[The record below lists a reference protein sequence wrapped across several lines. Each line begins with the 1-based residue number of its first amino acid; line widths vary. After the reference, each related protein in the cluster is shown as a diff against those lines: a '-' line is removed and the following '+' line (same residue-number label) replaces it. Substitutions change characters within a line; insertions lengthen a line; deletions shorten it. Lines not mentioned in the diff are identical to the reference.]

1 MLASQNEPAQFS
13 VGSVEGAPFTA
24 CTSGPDIIIL
34 ASNFFRIQQITAS
47 SPITSLDCS
56 TDVGKIAA
64 ACDNKLIIYEPIPS
78 VQSQQQ
84 QPQESATVEPSKI
97 DYTWVQTAIIESE
110 TPISVMSFNLEGK
123 RLVAGGQILQLWAL
137 EEGTKSNWN
146 CVWRCKTASNI
157 IYLKY
162 SPDGAL
168 FCSAGKSDRLVKIW
182 FESGQN
188 SGQQRFRFIYIAHPA
203 PVTCLEW
210 RKISKY
216 TLRGVAA
223 NILATSCKDNIA
235 RIWVQTLLPSIVNPG
250 LHFHL
255 AANIEAGFDTTNE
268 IFSEDD
274 DDDDAPQFVI
284 HWINNKEMQITRSV
298 EHLLHDMLI
307 RILKAGNHASSS
319 ANSPQSAGE
328 SCSGSENDT
337 DEIDDPNDDT
347 ITAESSKK
355 LRHKLCR
362 KMNKQRALAASGRRE
377 PADSDDHT
385 NNRLGLNP
393 NNINTNGR
401 ASPATPVEE
410 FDKSLE
416 SLLKKWQISP
426 DLLFSINKSDG
437 TLTLWQV
444 KYLDGEDTGIYR
456 QVKIDKLLP
465 LNSALPHY
473 DATTMSLNVTA
484 YSPSSYVDV
493 KRAYLALTNSSG
505 QDAPESLFNGGDT
518 IGSTNQPLVCSQLT
532 SAIRNRIQT
541 HASNNKLHKNTNKA
555 GAVNIGDGLY
565 EMKHSISTNSIT
577 DAEPSMSIV
586 TQHLSGILGLWKLN
600 FESNNPRVQ
609 SIDLVTRITGLPI
622 DPSWLRDGVLIVE
635 YLEEDSLLCTK
646 WIPDDSSRKLMSNGA
661 RVPFSPTQQKVNLY
675 DFEEIKSSLICSLP
689 SVDEEFA
696 SNPMQAHIL
705 DDEGSHGGTK
715 DSFRVSQ
722 LASNICILPQYHP
735 KQLIELLAFGKLQRV
750 KAILN
755 HLVNCLVMLET
766 SQEKET
772 DPVNPL
778 PWRSRTLSIVA
789 QSPPAFHNSFDIDN
803 PSSTIQ
809 QQVIEEIE
817 LDYVE
822 VTSMRPLALYSLLK
836 ADTEKSNQSH
846 DTKST
851 AHEEFSTSYESILRA
866 RSQVDATLD
875 EILGQSAI
883 ETLNKQKER
892 KRLTSDVLDKGSL
905 TTFNPKK
912 AEELTR
918 VLTHTHLP
926 GLSNID
932 QMHLLAVADA
942 VALFDASPNDLNDL
956 HDDDGSSHGGTSAI
970 STNIAIDSLDDRGL
984 RFLTAM
990 RQHIY
995 LTRCLPMKQRNEL
1008 KASGIG
1014 NHNLVWAFH
1023 SETQDELISLIPCV
1037 QRNKPEWTELREF
1050 GVGWWVKKLE
1060 VLRKLIEKAAQSAY
1074 QARQDPLDAALFYLA
1089 MKKKTLVCALL
1100 RRVNCDKRL
1109 LKLFEQDFNDPVN
1122 RKKALKNAY
1131 ALLGLHRFEH
1141 AAAFF
1146 ILAGSIW
1153 DAVEVCINNLNDI
1166 QLAIIL
1172 IRLHD
1177 NDVNLP
1183 DNLKKLLLYYPVRDH
1198 QDPFLRSMAFWK
1210 LGDYSSSVYT
1220 LLDSYDCSASV
1231 FNFYLFLKEQPLV
1244 SMHKQQDDSI
1254 VEKERRLFFATAYAY
1269 LQAGCPLLTLEV
1281 LSRPSELLNMSK
1293 VQRMKF
1299 LACLQII
1306 LDELNTIVSSVNQEF
1321 KTKFFEWLQSSVSGL
1336 QEICAYSGSNGHVGD
1351 STWAKV
1357 NEPILRSMLTYC
1369 NLRSATENS
1378 LTTVRL
1384 ELLDL
1389 LKNISPIK

>member
-1 MLASQNEPAQFS
+1 
-13 VGSVEGAPFTA
+13 
-24 CTSGPDIIIL
+24 
-34 ASNFFRIQQITAS
+34 
-47 SPITSLDCS
+47 
-56 TDVGKIAA
+56 
-64 ACDNKLIIYEPIPS
+64 
-78 VQSQQQ
+78 
-84 QPQESATVEPSKI
+84 
-97 DYTWVQTAIIESE
+97 
-110 TPISVMSFNLEGK
+110 MSFNLEGT
-123 RLVAGGQILQLWAL
+123 RLIAGGQILQLWAI
-137 EEGTKSNWN
+137 EAGTKSNWQ

-157 IYLKY
+157 VYLKY
-162 SPDGAL
+162 SPDGTL
-168 FCSAGKSDRLVKIW
+168 FCSASKSDRLVKIW
-182 FESGQN
+182 YESVQI

-210 RKISKY
+210 RKTSKY
-216 TLRGVAA
+216 TLRGVVA
-223 NILATSCKDNIA
+223 NTLITSCKDNIA
-235 RIWVQTLLPSIVNPG
+235 RLWVQTLLPSIPNPG

-255 AANIEAGFDTTNE
+255 AANIEAGFETTNE
-268 IFSEDD
+268 SFDDEEDNS
-274 DDDDAPQFVI
+274 PQFVV
-284 HWINNKEMQITRSV
+284 HWINNKEIHITRSI
-298 EHLLHDMLI
+298 EHLLHDILI
-307 RILKAGNHASSS
+307 RILKANSNNFST
-319 ANSPQSAGE
+319 NSPQSAGE

-337 DEIDDPNDDT
+337 DELDDPNDDT

-362 KMNKQRALAASGRRE
+362 KMNKQRALAASGRRD
-377 PADSDDHT
+377 PADLDDHS
-385 NNRLGLNP
+385 NNRSGSNP
-393 NNINTNGR
+393 NSIITNGR
-401 ASPATPVEE
+401 TSPTSPVEE

-416 SLLKKWQISP
+416 SLLKKWQMSP

-456 QVKIDKLLP
+456 QVQVDKLAP

-484 YSPSSYVDV
+484 YSPSSYLDV
-493 KRAYLALTNSSG
+493 KRAYLAVTNSSG
-505 QDAPESLFNGGDT
+505 LDAPDFLSNGKD
-518 IGSTNQPLVCSQLT
+518 STNYINQPLVCSRLT
-532 SAIRNRIQT
+532 SAIRDSIQM
-541 HASNNKLHKNTNKA
+541 HASNNNPRRHINKA
-555 GAVNIGDGLY
+555 TTATAVTGDNVY
-565 EMKHSISTNSIT
+565 EIKHSVSTNSVT
-577 DAEPSMSIV
+577 DAEPSIFIV

-600 FESNNPRVQ
+600 FGSNYPRVQ
-609 SIDLVTRITGLPI
+609 SVDLVTRITGLPI
-622 DPSWLRDGVLIVE
+622 DPSWLRDGILTVE
-635 YLEEDSLLCTK
+635 YLEKDSTLCTK
-646 WIPDDSSRKLMSNGA
+646 WIPDDSSRRLTSNGA

-689 SVDEEFA
+689 SVDEEFET
-696 SNPMQAHIL
+696 NPIQAHTL
-705 DDEGSHGGTK
+705 DDEESHENTK

-722 LASNICILPQYHP
+722 MASNISILPQYHP

-772 DPVNPL
+772 DSVNPL

-809 QQVIEEIE
+809 QQVVEEIE

-822 VTSMRPLALYSLLK
+822 VTSIRPLALYSLLK
-836 ADTEKSNQSH
+836 ADTEKSNQTH

-851 AHEEFSTSYESILRA
+851 AHEEFSTSYESIMRA
-866 RSQVDATLD
+866 RSQVDETLD

-892 KRLTSDVLDKGSL
+892 KRLTTDVLDKGSL

-942 VALFDASPNDLNDL
+942 VALFDASPNDL
-956 HDDDGSSHGGTSAI
+956 HGDDDSSHGGASAI

-1037 QRNKPEWTELREF
+1037 QRNKPEWAELREF

-1244 SMHKQQDDSI
+1244 SMQKQQDDTI
-1254 VEKERRLFFATAYAY
+1254 VEKERRLFFATAHAY

-1281 LSRPSELLNMSK
+1281 LSRPSELLDMSK

-1299 LACLQII
+1299 LACLHIL
-1306 LDELNTIVSSVNQEF
+1306 LDELNTIGSSVSQE
-1321 KTKFFEWLQSSVSGL
+1321 TKFFEWLQSSVDGL
-1336 QEICAYSGSNGHVGD
+1336 QEICAYSGSGGNVGD